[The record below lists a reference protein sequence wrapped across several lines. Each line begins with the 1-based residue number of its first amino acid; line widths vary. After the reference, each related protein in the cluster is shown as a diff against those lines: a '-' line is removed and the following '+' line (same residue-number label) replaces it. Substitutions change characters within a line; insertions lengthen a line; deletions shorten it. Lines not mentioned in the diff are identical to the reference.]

1 MNRGVRTRIVSQEPI
16 IGNEREVEIED
27 LLLDIPLEE
36 VIVGVCIEEKDR
48 HATNVCSLGRN
59 FRTDC
64 KKQFPN
70 INCIC
75 CYISSDIEQEHLL
88 NNITSLSPTTAPSHR
103 SSYKFTEQFLSGSV
117 HPSAGKI
124 VRDSSDMPSG
134 RNTPTHQPS
143 NSPTFEQTQQQ
154 FVGQIP
160 NLEIISRVPTDF
172 VSLFPS
178 SEPTVKPSR
187 KQLTTVPSIRPSS
200 SPLFKAASII
210 TDTTTPIASPSLA
223 PLFRSSSPSRAPS
236 GLPTLIPSLGSSITT
251 TPPPTSLFIMSSA
264 PTIIPTNIYS
274 SVPSIIVPTSKS
286 SLTPS
291 QVPTNSQIH
300 NSSIV
305 PSSKT
310 SNGSTNNLTTIPSP
324 ELSLAPTVKLTPYK
338 SSMPSLCRTHLPTT
352 IRTLDQLPDPS
363 LIPLEI
369 PTEFSSTMTIT
380 SSEPSVKLSQDPT
393 DNLTLN
399 PSALSTSPPSLE
411 ASSKP
416 SLPPTSISTYIPSN
430 GPSQTNEDL
439 SSHIPSFTSS
449 LSPSRLSTDL
459 PSLIPSSMPHFQLS
473 QNPTVA
479 KTINSSIQ
487 PLFSDSQTPSI
498 NKSVIPTLAPTS
510 KHFSPGNFLAPSQL
524 PIQVSS
530 LEPTE
535 FSSMMTITSSEPSV
549 KLSQDPT
556 DNLTLNP
563 SALSTSPP
571 SLEASSKPSL
581 PPTSISTYIP
591 SNGPSQTNEDLSSH
605 IPSFTSSLS
614 PSRLSTDLPSLIPSS
629 LPHFQP
635 SQNPTVAKTI
645 NSSIQ
650 PLFNDS
656 QTPSSHVPLLASS
669 VQSQTPTAFSS
680 YTLSSLPSL
689 KSSRASDEFSTFV
702 QSSGLSTVPTLSPS
716 SEDSLTLFT
725 QTHLPSLRSS
735 FPTNTP
741 QEDLSAFPTSRWLK
755 LFPSSIPISPPS
767 SSIDK
772 SFHPSFLPVVLS
784 TKPSEPR
791 NLIFPT
797 TYSVANATFVFVGN
811 FTYLLPE
818 KDISTFED
826 ITAELLRSE
835 KDYILGVSMFS
846 QDISL
851 KSSKSRHYRLKSLS
865 PQDDAG
871 NWTASLFIKSSRAL
885 TDDDLYS
892 LSVLLTTNT
901 ILYTDRL
908 TNVLPNFFNQI
919 ANSSESFTFNF
930 LSISS
935 NIPTKAPSTR
945 PSPSFSSSRV
955 SNMPTTLSS
964 MITQGSLAAMSA
976 AVRFTYNFEPNYDI
990 SHFKMTLL

>member
-16 IGNEREVEIED
+16 IGNEREVDIED

-70 INCIC
+70 VNCIC

-88 NNITSLSPTTAPSHR
+88 NNITSLSPTTTPSHR

-338 SSMPSLCRTHLPTT
+338 SSMPSLYRTHLPTT

-479 KTINSSIQ
+479 KSINSSIQ
-487 PLFSDSQTPSI
+487 PLFS
-498 NKSVIPTLAPTS
+498 
-510 KHFSPGNFLAPSQL
+510 
-524 PIQVSS
+524 
-530 LEPTE
+530 
-535 FSSMMTITSSEPSV
+535 
-549 KLSQDPT
+549 
-556 DNLTLNP
+556 
-563 SALSTSPP
+563 
-571 SLEASSKPSL
+571 
-581 PPTSISTYIP
+581 
-591 SNGPSQTNEDLSSH
+591 
-605 IPSFTSSLS
+605 
-614 PSRLSTDLPSLIPSS
+614 
-629 LPHFQP
+629 
-635 SQNPTVAKTI
+635 
-645 NSSIQ
+645 
-650 PLFNDS
+650 DS

-741 QEDLSAFPTSRWLK
+741 QEDLSAFPTSRWLN

-990 SHFKMTLL
+990 SHFKITLL